1 MTWFEKNSESK
12 IHIYIIEVQIKGEG
26 QTFQPSMVCTSMVW
40 TGADQGI
47 SKHYQ
52 KLNK

>member
-12 IHIYIIEVQIKGEG
+12 IHIYIIEVQIKGED
-26 QTFQPSMVCTSMVW
+26 QTFQPSMVC

-52 KLNK
+52 KLHK